1 MSKDRD
7 GYMKTSG
14 IPKGQHRFPGSVD
27 EKVDAD
33 KNSTYVIESMDEFI
47 KSKKDEDIV
56 IHCKG
61 IQLYPKKLNSLSH
74 SFEDL
79 VSNMKSQLSE
89 DEYGLL
95 ENKIKTLQSLIDDL
109 KESCSVSLFLY

>member
-7 GYMKTSG
+7 GYMKTSQDVDMRL
-14 IPKGQHRFPGSVD
+14 IKPK
-27 EKVDAD
+27 KVDAD

-74 SFEDL
+74 SFED
-79 VSNMKSQLSE
+79 
-89 DEYGLL
+89 EYGLL

>member
-7 GYMKTSG
+7 GYMKTS
-14 IPKGQHRFPGSVD
+14 QDVD
-27 EKVDAD
+27 MRLIKPNIKVDAD
-33 KNSTYVIESMDEFI
+33 KNITYVIESMDEFI
-47 KSKKDEDIV
+47 KSKKD
-56 IHCKG
+56 HCKG

>member
-7 GYMKTSG
+7 GYMKTS
-14 IPKGQHRFPGSVD
+14 QDVD
-27 EKVDAD
+27 MRLIKPNIKVDAD
-33 KNSTYVIESMDEFI
+33 KNITYVIESMDEFI

-74 SFEDL
+74 SFERSLTIASLSD
-79 VSNMKSQLSE
+79 VSKVVSSFCASASTSE
-89 DEYGLL
+89 LL
-95 ENKIKTLQSLIDDL
+95 
-109 KESCSVSLFLY
+109 

>member
-7 GYMKTSG
+7 GYMKTSQDVNMRL
-14 IPKGQHRFPGSVD
+14 IKPNI
-27 EKVDAD
+27 KVDTD
-33 KNSTYVIESMDEFI
+33 KNITYVIESMDEF
-47 KSKKDEDIV
+47 KKGKKDEDIV

-79 VSNMKSQLSE
+79 VSNMKNQLSE

-95 ENKIKTLQSLIDDL
+95 EKKIKTLQSLIDDL

>member
-7 GYMKTSG
+7 GYMKTS
-14 IPKGQHRFPGSVD
+14 QDVD
-27 EKVDAD
+27 MRLIKPNIKVDAD
-33 KNSTYVIESMDEFI
+33 KNSTYVIESLDEFI

>member
-7 GYMKTSG
+7 GYMKTS
-14 IPKGQHRFPGSVD
+14 QDVD
-27 EKVDAD
+27 MRLIKPNIKVDAD

-47 KSKKDEDIV
+47 K
-56 IHCKG
+56 
-61 IQLYPKKLNSLSH
+61 LYPKKLNSLSH